1 MSFYTSLSGLKG
13 AQSMLSVI
21 SNNVANVATT
31 GFKRST
37 TEFGDIISSSAMQSS
52 AIAGQG
58 TRLQEITQ
66 QFTQGG
72 FETSERTLDL
82 AVGGQGFF
90 VTRSGITGGTTTF
103 TRSGAFSLDS
113 DRYVKDSSG
122 AFLQVLP
129 VDSKGEVTATSLDS
143 TINLQLPLT
152 SGKPKATSTLTLG
165 ITLPSEATV
174 PADSSVYA
182 PPKVYAFKT
191 TDPNSYNESTTTT
204 IYDSLGNPLQA
215 TVYFIRTSLPD
226 ANGDSQWE
234 ARLFVGDTEVSSD
247 PATPTP
253 PVPLQLTFD
262 NNGEITAPTAGTQ
275 FAAIQ
280 PTGTSIPFSMSVDF
294 GTTTKQASIPFT
306 VTGVKQNGYASG
318 QLDNV
323 SVGADGLV
331 TATFSNGQSQAL
343 GKVALANFV
352 NPAGLRQIGDSKW
365 TATGESGLASLGTAN
380 NGGFGKMQSG
390 ALERANVDI
399 TEELVALITAQ
410 RNFSANAKAIETA
423 NNMTQTIV
431 QLRS

>member
-37 TEFGDIISSSAMQSS
+37 TEFGDIISSSATQSS

-58 TRLQEITQ
+58 TRLQAITQ
-66 QFTQGG
+66 QFSQGG

-82 AVGGQGFF
+82 AVGGQGMF
-90 VTRSGITGGTTTF
+90 VTRSAITGGTTTF
-103 TRSGAFSLDS
+103 TRAGAFSLDS

-143 TINLQLPLT
+143 MINLQLPLT
-152 SGKPKATSTLTLG
+152 SGKPKSTSLLSLG
-165 ITLPSEATV
+165 VTLPSEATV
-174 PADSSVYA
+174 PANSSVYTTA
-182 PPKVYAFKT
+182 KPYAFKT

-215 TVYFIRTSLPD
+215 TVYFIRETLPGTD
-226 ANGDSQWE
+226 GVSKWD
-234 ARLFVGDTEVSSD
+234 ARLYVGDKEISAD
-247 PATPTP
+247 PTNPDP
-253 PVPLQLTFD
+253 PKPLKLSFD
-262 NNGEITAPTAGTQ
+262 SNGEITTPTAATQ

-280 PTGTSIPFSMSVDF
+280 PTGTSIPFSMSIDF
-294 GTTTKQASIPFT
+294 GRLTKQASVPFT
-306 VTGVKQNGYASG
+306 VTGVRQNGFASG

-331 TATFSNGQSQAL
+331 SATFSNGASQAL

-365 TATGESGLASLGTAN
+365 TATGTSGAATIGTAN
-380 NGGFGKMQSG
+380 NGGFGKLQSG